1 MEIYCQADSK
11 RSFSTNVN
19 PKSLF
24 GIFKS
29 NALKIITFTL
39 STLLTVLVISI
50 GLVISTELTG
60 YNEYNINNPVDKKSC
75 KCSCWDGFYRGV
87 HGRESHD
94 TLYKAFYFNY
104 DKQLIAILFGFL
116 FYAQCLKEILVKLI
130 KSFIQIFY
138 SNEYSSKNI
147 RFGVLI
153 NLIISA
159 YSNFYGIWIILNY
172 LNDRDYRMI
181 RSQMFFSLTE
191 LIPSYLFFQYLN
203 KFDLDTK
210 AFKPVSLSIVY
221 PILFISCLHIYLAS
235 FEKILWGFF
244 TSNHGDANRNKLRD
258 ILLILNDI
266 SAILF
271 SIHSLCKTN
280 RGYVSQSLTSVSSV
294 KNLKIGHGHLH
305 YIKYWFIITIILY
318 IFYYLFCSF

>member
-1 MEIYCQADSK
+1 MEIYCQGDSN
-11 RSFSTNVN
+11 RSFSSYVNV
-19 PKSLF
+19 KSLF
-24 GIFKS
+24 GIFKA
-29 NALKIITFTL
+29 NAFKIVTFIL
-39 STLLTVLVISI
+39 STLLTVMVIAI

-60 YNEYNINNPVDKKSC
+60 YNEYNTQNPIDKKSC

-87 HGRESHD
+87 HARESHD

-104 DKQLIAILFGFL
+104 DKQLILILFGFL
-116 FYAQCLKEILVKLI
+116 LYAQCLKEILVKLI
-130 KSFIQIFY
+130 KSFIQIFHP
-138 SNEYSSKNI
+138 SEYPNKNI
-147 RFGVLI
+147 RYGVLI

-159 YSNFYGIWIILNY
+159 YSNFYGIWLIINY

-191 LIPSYLFFQYLN
+191 LLPSYLFFQYLN

-210 AFKPVSLSIVY
+210 VFKPISLSIVY

-235 FEKILWGFF
+235 FERILWGFF

-266 SAILF
+266 GAILF
-271 SIHSLCKTN
+271 SIYYVRKTK
-280 RGYVSQSLTSVSSV
+280 RDYVSQPLTSMSSNENV
-294 KNLKIGHGHLH
+294 IIGHGHFY
-305 YIKYWFIITIILY
+305 YIKYWFIMTLILY